1 MQQRMIGFL
10 YRCPTSGL
18 QVQGWAAEAS
28 SDSAED
34 SEYVAL
40 GCPVCMRIHL
50 VSPSSGHVLGEDRKP
65 ETK

>member
-1 MQQRMIGFL
+1 MQQRMISFL

-28 SDSAED
+28 SDGPEGN
-34 SEYVAL
+34 EYVAL
-40 GCPVCMRIHL
+40 GCPVCTRTHL
-50 VSPSSGHVLGEDRKP
+50 VSPSSGHVLGEDREP